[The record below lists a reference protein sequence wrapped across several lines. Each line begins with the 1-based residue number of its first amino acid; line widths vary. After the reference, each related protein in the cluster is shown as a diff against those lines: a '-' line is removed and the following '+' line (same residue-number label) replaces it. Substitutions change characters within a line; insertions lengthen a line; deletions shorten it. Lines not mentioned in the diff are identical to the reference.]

1 VNAASPG
8 STAEA
13 VKPDG
18 PLVIGVMYP
27 EDYEARPRQELNEDL
42 AALRAV
48 DPAIEILE
56 VRYVDSTELRTQRG
70 SSPGADLRHLSPPLT
85 PAQQGA
91 FSRIAVALTLDLPFD
106 VATAAP
112 NLRWVQGL
120 GAGVSQLLSA
130 GLGEAGIRLT
140 SAAGVNGVSISEFV
154 IARLLQIWKRLPEID
169 AYQGQHLWQPAY
181 GREVAGSTLGVVGL
195 GGIGRQV
202 ARRGHGLAMF
212 VLACR
217 RSATPDSTD
226 PDVDAVFPPEELHEM
241 LGRSDAVVAAVPET
255 AETVGLFGPAEFA
268 AMRPGSIFVNVGRG
282 SAVDEEA
289 LVGALGSGQL
299 RAAVIDVVVAE
310 PLAEDSP
317 LWEVPNLYISSHCS
331 TSPDRFFSNLY
342 ALFRENV
349 RRYIDGAPLI
359 NEMDTRT
366 GTGIGTGAGD

>member
-1 VNAASPG
+1 MTTRADS
-8 STAEA
+8 
-13 VKPDG
+13 DG
-18 PLVIGVMYP
+18 PLVIGLMYP
-27 EDYEARPRQELNEDL
+27 QDYEARPRQELEEDL

-48 DPAIEILE
+48 DPAIEIIE
-56 VRYVDSTELRTQRG
+56 VRYVDSTEIRTQRG
-70 SSPGADLRHLSPPLT
+70 SSPDADLRHLMPPLT
-85 PAQQGA
+85 QAQRDA

-106 VATAAP
+106 VATVAP

-154 IARLLQIWKRLPEID
+154 MARLLQIWKRLPEID
-169 AYQGQHLWQPAY
+169 ASQGRHLWQPAY

-202 ARRGHGLAMF
+202 ARRGHGLGMN

-217 RSATPDSTD
+217 RSAAPDSTD
-226 PDVDAVFPPEELHEM
+226 PDVDQVFPTEKLHEM

-282 SAVDEEA
+282 SAVDEQA
-289 LVGALGSGQL
+289 LVAALDSGHL

-331 TSPDRFFSNLY
+331 TSPDRFFANLY

-349 RRYIDGAPLI
+349 RRYLDGAPLI
-359 NEMDTRT
+359 NEMDTR
-366 GTGIGTGAGD
+366 IGTGMGAAG